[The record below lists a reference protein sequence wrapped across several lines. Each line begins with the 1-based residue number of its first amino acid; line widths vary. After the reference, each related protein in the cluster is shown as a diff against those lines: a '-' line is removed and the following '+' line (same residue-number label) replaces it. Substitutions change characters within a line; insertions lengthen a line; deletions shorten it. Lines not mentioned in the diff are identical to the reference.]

1 MKKAIILYLPVVHKG
16 YLKLLETEGSSRT
29 PLYILSESIL
39 DSLISFNP
47 STMQSVSRDLRALS
61 PIDAA
66 GSMIFLYKGQ
76 SHLLEETEVNELFA
90 YDQLVFVEDEIS
102 HLFIKKYAISFEKI
116 KFVSW
121 FLRWDM
127 PTSTTQVDVECDR
140 AISIQELKELG
151 YFKYLRLAKEEAAQ
165 SPDWWRQVGSV
176 LVRDNRV
183 VLSTHNTHLPVTNE
197 VYYAGDPRSNFNAG
211 QSIEISK
218 AIHAEASIIA
228 QASKHGCSVK
238 GCELFVTTFPCP
250 ACANLIALS
259 GIKRV
264 YFVDGY
270 SLVGAIDV
278 LRAYG
283 VEVVRVV

>member
-1 MKKAIILYLPVVHKG
+1 MKTAIVLYMPVIHRG
-16 YLKLLETEGSSRT
+16 YLNLLETYGSSGI
-29 PLYILSESIL
+29 PVYVLGQSVLK
-39 DSLISFNP
+39 SLRRFNP
-47 STMQSVSRDLRALS
+47 SAVQSITRDIRSLRPSDIVSYLFSLYQGHSHVLEDSEVFGLTQYDTL
-61 PIDAA
+61 
-66 GSMIFLYKGQ
+66 IFP
-76 SHLLEETEVNELFA
+76 
-90 YDQLVFVEDEIS
+90 EDEVS
-102 HLFIKKYAISFEKI
+102 HTFVQKYSIPFEKVR
-116 KFVSW
+116 FVSW

-127 PTSTTQVDVECDR
+127 PASTTRTDVECDR
-140 AISIQELKELG
+140 TISIQELKELG
-151 YFKYLRLAKEEAAQ
+151 LFKYLRLAKEEMAQ
-165 SPDWWRQVGSV
+165 SPDWWRQVGSA
-176 LVRDNRV
+176 LVRDNQV
-183 VLSTHNTHLPVTNE
+183 ILSAHNTHLPTVNE

-228 QASKHGCSVK
+228 QASQHGCCVK

-278 LRAYG
+278 LRAYS

>member
-1 MKKAIILYLPVVHKG
+1 MKTAIILYMPVVHRG
-16 YLKLLETEGSSRT
+16 YLNLLQAEGSPNT
-29 PLYILSESIL
+29 PLYIMGQSIL
-39 DSLISFNP
+39 DSLQNFNP
-47 STMQSVSRDLRALS
+47 STTQSITRDLRALTS
-61 PIDAA
+61 YDVA
-66 GSMIFLYKGQ
+66 STLIFLYPG
-76 SHLLEETEVNELFA
+76 SSRLLEECEISELA
-90 YDQLVFVEDEIS
+90 QYDKLVLPEDELS
-102 HLFIKKYAISFEKI
+102 HLFVQKYSIPFEKVR
-116 KFVSW
+116 FVSC

-127 PTSTTQVDVECDR
+127 PASTTRTDVECDR
-140 AISIQELKELG
+140 TITAEELKELG
-151 YFKYLRLAKEEAAQ
+151 FFKYVRLAKEEASK

-176 LVRDNRV
+176 LVRENRV
-183 VLSTHNTHLPVTNE
+183 ALSAHNTHLPTVNE

-228 QASKHGCSVK
+228 QASQYGFSTK

-270 SLVGAIDV
+270 SLVGAIDI
-278 LRAYG
+278 LRAFG